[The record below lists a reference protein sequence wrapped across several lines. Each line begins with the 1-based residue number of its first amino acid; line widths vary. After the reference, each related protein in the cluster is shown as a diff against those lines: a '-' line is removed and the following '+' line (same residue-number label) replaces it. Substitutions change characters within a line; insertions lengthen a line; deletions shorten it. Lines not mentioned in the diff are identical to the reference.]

1 MNGTMPPYGAKPADD
16 CTPEHNFIGDI
27 SLTDEQIE
35 TIAAWVDGGAEL
47 GEPSD
52 DTSEPVYPV
61 TTLDAFDFEG
71 VPMTPIEVEDGDDS
85 FICVVIDPN
94 FTEETWING
103 VEVVADNIKLAHHM
117 VLFTDPT
124 RASLRQ
130 GR

>member
-52 DTSEPVYPV
+52 DTSGAG
-61 TTLDAFDFEG
+61 LSG
-71 VPMTPIEVEDGDDS
+71 
-85 FICVVIDPN
+85 
-94 FTEETWING
+94 
-103 VEVVADNIKLAHHM
+103 HH
-117 VLFTDPT
+117 LGQF
-124 RASLRQ
+124 
-130 GR
+130 